1 MQPRPDRDG
10 KFIVVRTDGGAKV
23 LRWEQVPD
31 DIKALL
37 PE

>member
-10 KFIVVRTDGGAKV
+10 KFIVVRINGSAKV